1 VNQKSDSTLGCVF
14 KLVGLG
20 HSLFELAIEC
30 SFKDG
35 RVIAGDLL
43 VEAEG
48 LFSLVFA
55 CIKLDDG
62 FGIPVTR

>member
-1 VNQKSDSTLGCVF
+1 LG
-14 KLVGLG
+14 L
-20 HSLFELAIEC
+20 SLLELAIKC

-43 VEAEG
+43 VEDER

-55 CIKLDDG
+55 CIKFDDV

>member
-1 VNQKSDSTLGCVF
+1 LG
-14 KLVGLG
+14 L
-20 HSLFELAIEC
+20 SLLELAIKC

-43 VEAEG
+43 VEAER

-55 CIKLDDG
+55 CTKLDDV